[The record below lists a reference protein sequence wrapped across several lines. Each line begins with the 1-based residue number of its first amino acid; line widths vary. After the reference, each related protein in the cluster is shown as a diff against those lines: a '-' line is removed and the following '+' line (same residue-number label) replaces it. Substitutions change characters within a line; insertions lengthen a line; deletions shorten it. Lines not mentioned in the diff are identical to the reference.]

1 MTISP
6 DEIGRA
12 IVGGASDAVV
22 ATDHDGAIVLW
33 NPGAERIFGHT
44 AAEAVGQSLDL
55 IIPEQFRARH
65 WEGYHRVAATGTTR
79 YGAGEMLA
87 VPGLKKDGTRNSI
100 EFTIEMI
107 IAADG
112 KVQGMVAVI
121 RDVSKAFERTK
132 ALRKEIAELRAPTAA
147 EPA

>member
-6 DEIGRA
+6 DDIGRA

-22 ATDHDGAIVLW
+22 GTDHDGVIVLW

-65 WEGYHRVAATGTTR
+65 WEGYNRVAATGKTR
-79 YGAGEMLA
+79 YGEGEMLA
-87 VPGLKKDGTRNSI
+87 VPGMRKDGTRNSI

-107 IAADG
+107 IADG

-121 RDVSKAFERTK
+121 RDVSKAFEQTK
-132 ALRKEIAELRAPTAA
+132 ALRKEIAELKRPTTA

>member
-1 MTISP
+1 MPISP
-6 DEIGRA
+6 DDVGRA

-22 ATDHDGAIVLW
+22 ATDHDGVIVLW
-33 NPGAERIFGHT
+33 NPAAERIFGHT

-55 IIPEQFRARH
+55 IIPETFRSRH

-87 VPGLKKDGTRNSI
+87 VPGQRKDGTRVSI

-112 KVQGMVAVI
+112 TVQGMVAVI
-121 RDVSKAFERTK
+121 RDVSQAFERTK
-132 ALRKEIAELRAPTAA
+132 ALRTELAELKRATAA